1 MINNEGLVEIE
12 PCVPLKVAS
21 KFLRDHKL
29 SVPHGVCPLVNI
41 GGHGQTGGYGHFTR
55 AFGLLIDY
63 IQAFDI
69 VLADGTYKKVNRP
82 TANNAEDL

>member
-1 MINNEGLVEIE
+1 MEVG
-12 PCVPLKVAS
+12 PCIPLKEIS
-21 KFLRDHKL
+21 KFLRDRGL

-55 AFGLLIDY
+55 TFGLLIDY

-69 VLADGTYKKVNRP
+69 VLADGTDKKVNRP
-82 TANNAEDL
+82 TENNASDL